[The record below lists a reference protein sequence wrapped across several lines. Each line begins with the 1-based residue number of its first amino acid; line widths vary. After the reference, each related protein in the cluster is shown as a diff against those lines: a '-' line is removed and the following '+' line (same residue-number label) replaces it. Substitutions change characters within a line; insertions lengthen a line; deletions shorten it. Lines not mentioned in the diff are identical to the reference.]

1 MDKNTVRLETR
12 KFLEKYGNNIHS
24 KFSNI
29 CAKTGQY
36 GVPNEL
42 FQKRTPRSNRVL
54 IEWKVVND
62 NHLTLEQLNSFT
74 GGVVIEFLNNDFF
87 DENNNSNPLFNEL
100 KNRIG
105 SDELVSS
112 IISIHSEDG
121 SSSSEIQR
129 RCFAKLINNTTVLY
143 KGKRI
148 TINKDIYLEYAIKQI
163 KDGSKGVGTG
173 NEWWSGFLFI
183 SIKGGQQDTIET
195 HHDLELTLFNPACE
209 FATKEVCID
218 LDLVMS
224 YFAFLTVPR
233 RDLNKYDLISFE
245 TLFEQL
251 KNVLHSSYY
260 DSESYKGNL
269 LDYCNNHPSVK
280 MGDGYLVDPIQLK
293 RIHIKHFDISERTAD
308 SIDFT
313 HGEAVIY
320 QRYYW
325 DKAKNC
331 ILSPARPTNVFWSF
345 HLSNMMQQDYSL
357 EDYFK
362 YEEER
367 FKSRQRLLHNK

>member
-1 MDKNTVRLETR
+1 M
-12 KFLEKYGNNIHS
+12 
-24 KFSNI
+24 
-29 CAKTGQY
+29 
-36 GVPNEL
+36 PNEL

-62 NHLTLEQLNSFT
+62 NHLTLEQLKSFS
-74 GGVVIEFLNNDFF
+74 GGVVVEFLNNDFF
-87 DENNNSNPLFNEL
+87 DEKNNKNPLFIEL

-105 SDELVSS
+105 SDDLVSS
-112 IISIHSEDG
+112 IISIHSEAG

-129 RCFAKLINNTTVLY
+129 KSFVKLIDNTEVLY
-143 KGKRI
+143 KGKKI
-148 TINKDIYLEYAIKQI
+148 IINKKNYQNYAIKQI
-163 KDGSKGVGTG
+163 KKGAKGIGTG
-173 NEWWSGFLFI
+173 NEWWSGFLFV

-209 FATKEVCID
+209 FATKEVCVD

-224 YFAFLTVPR
+224 YFAFLTVSKKKL
-233 RDLNKYDLISFE
+233 DKFDLISYE
-245 TLFEQL
+245 TLFDQL
-251 KNVLHSSYY
+251 KEALRSSYY
-260 DSESYKGNL
+260 DSDSYKGNL
-269 LDYCNNHPSVK
+269 LDYCENHPSVK
-280 MGDGYLVDPIQLK
+280 MYNGYLIDPIQLK
-293 RIHIKHFDISERTAD
+293 AIKIENFDISERTAD

-313 HGEAVIY
+313 HDEAVFY

-331 ILSPARPTNVFWSF
+331 ILSPARPTNVYWSF

-357 EDYFK
+357 NEYFK

-367 FKSRQRLLHNK
+367 FNARQRLLQKG